1 MSDRQSATATASNM
15 MGGAMER
22 VEETVQQ
29 WPFSSVATAF
39 GVGLGLGVILGC
51 ALAEQSQP
59 RHWYDNISA
68 DRIGRSVLD
77 SLSNVLPDRI
87 ARHVS

>member
-1 MSDRQSATATASNM
+1 MSGAREAV
-15 MGGAMER
+15 GGAVHR

-51 ALAEQSQP
+51 ALAEQTRPS
-59 RHWYDNISA
+59 HWYDNLSA
-68 DRIGRSVLD
+68 ERIGRNVLE
-77 SLSNVLPDRI
+77 SLSSVLPDSV
-87 ARHVS
+87 ARRMS